1 MSIYPSWLQ
10 RMTCSLDY
18 MLYTLPQSPRF
29 LPFSFAPYTTSNLL
43 IHAEH
48 VCKYV
53 HPFFYLLIRTLPP
66 SDNSYSNTFLFFSVF
81 LVSPLTTYLWLNY
94 YSNTSPTPPLPISP
108 PNDPLFSSLTVPSM
122 CFPVPLDRN
131 DFLSF
136 RLFIVSFPSLTYIT
150 LMNYS
155 RFTPNDDV

>member
-1 MSIYPSWLQ
+1 MLFGLYALHSPPISPFSPLFLCSIYHLKFTHPRW
-10 RMTCSLDY
+10 TCMQIRAS
-18 MLYTLPQSPRF
+18 
-29 LPFSFAPYTTSNLL
+29 
-43 IHAEH
+43 
-48 VCKYV
+48 
-53 HPFFYLLIRTLPP
+53 FFYLLIRTLPP

-108 PNDPLFSSLTVPSM
+108 PNGPLFSSLTVPSM